1 MKVWEVAGLKVLA
14 PAGSGPSE
22 LGVLGCVWGLRP
34 APALNWGSNHSGR
47 EAKVGAR
54 DSLFP
59 GCI

>member
-1 MKVWEVAGLKVLA
+1 MKVPEVAGLKVLA

-22 LGVLGCVWGLRP
+22 LGVLGVWGLRP

-54 DSLFP
+54 DSLFH